1 VSQITKDKVVTVTY
15 RVEDEQGE
23 VIERIDLP
31 VSYVHGRD
39 SGLVEK
45 VEQALE
51 GKGAGDEVAVAL
63 SPADGFGE
71 WNPDMT
77 FTDAIENVPPQYR
90 ELGAEAEFLND
101 EGETLKM
108 VVTHVDNGTVT
119 LDGNHPFAGKNITF
133 HVKVVEVR
141 DATAE
146 EIRNGVQQMPGSTLH

>member
-15 RVEDEQGE
+15 RVEDELGE

-45 VEQALE
+45 VELALE

-71 WNPDMT
+71 WDPAMT
-77 FTDAIENVPPQYR
+77 FSDAIENVPPQYR
-90 ELGAEAEFLND
+90 QLGAEAEFLND

-133 HVKVVEVR
+133 HVKVLEVR
-141 DATAE
+141 DATAD